1 MHTEESSNWSA
12 FMAGAFIGAG
22 IALLLAPQ
30 SGTELRST
38 LRDYASKAK
47 DELDEATEQ
56 GRAAWDHAVDRGQEY
71 VEGGK
76 QTLPGNSWM
85 RPSRPPRK
93 PWARRPPGARSIRT
107 TWSERIRIYT
117 WTKF

>member
-1 MHTEESSNWSA
+1 MHHDDSSNWSA

-47 DELDEATEQ
+47 DELDEAAEQ
-56 GRAAWDHAVDRGQEY
+56 GRAAWDQAVERGHEY
-71 VEGGK
+71 VATGK
-76 QTLPGNSWM
+76 QSLRQAG
-85 RPSRPPRK
+85 RA
-93 PWARRPPGARSIRT
+93 AREFVDEQVETAKQSVEEATSTRS
-107 TWSERIRIYT
+107 
-117 WTKF
+117 

>member
-38 LRDYASKAK
+38 LRDYAFKAK

-71 VEGGK
+71 VAGGK
-76 QTLPGNSWM
+76 QTLRN
-85 RPSRPPRK
+85 
-93 PWARRPPGARSIRT
+93 ARRAAREFVEETVQTAEKTVGEAASR
-107 TWSERIRIYT
+107 RA
-117 WTKF
+117 

>member
-1 MHTEESSNWSA
+1 MHNDTSSNWSA

-47 DELDEATEQ
+47 DELDEAAEQ
-56 GRAAWDHAVDRGQEY
+56 GRASWDQAVERGQEY
-71 VEGGK
+71 VATGK
-76 QTLPGNSWM
+76 QTLRQAG
-85 RPSRPPRK
+85 RA
-93 PWARRPPGARSIRT
+93 AREFVDEKVETAKQSVEEASSTRA
-107 TWSERIRIYT
+107 
-117 WTKF
+117 

>member
-56 GRAAWDHAVDRGQEY
+56 GRAAWDHAVDRGQVY
-71 VEGGK
+71 VVGGK
-76 QTLPGNSWM
+76 Q
-85 RPSRPPRK
+85 SRRTAGRA
-93 PWARRPPGARSIRT
+93 ARELVVATVQTAVKTVGEAASRRA
-107 TWSERIRIYT
+107 
-117 WTKF
+117 

>member
-1 MHTEESSNWSA
+1 MHTDDSSNWSA

-30 SGTELRST
+30 SGNELRST
-38 LRDYASKAK
+38 LRDYASRAK

-56 GRAAWDHAVDRGQEY
+56 GRAAWDSAMERGQEY

-76 QTLPGNSWM
+76 QTLRKAGRAAREFVDETIQTAQNSAEEAA
-85 RPSRPPRK
+85 SRR
-93 PWARRPPGARSIRT
+93 G
-107 TWSERIRIYT
+107 
-117 WTKF
+117 

>member
-47 DELDEATEQ
+47 DELD
-56 GRAAWDHAVDRGQEY
+56 
-71 VEGGK
+71 
-76 QTLPGNSWM
+76 
-85 RPSRPPRK
+85 
-93 PWARRPPGARSIRT
+93 
-107 TWSERIRIYT
+107 
-117 WTKF
+117 

>member
-1 MHTEESSNWSA
+1 MHTDDSSNWSA
-12 FMAGAFIGAG
+12 FMAGALIGAG
-22 IALLLAPQ
+22 VALLLAPQ

-56 GRAAWDHAVDRGQEY
+56 GRAMWDSAVERGQDY

-76 QTLPGNSWM
+76 QTFRKAG
-85 RPSRPPRK
+85 RAAREFVDETVQTAEKTAEEAASRR
-93 PWARRPPGARSIRT
+93 G
-107 TWSERIRIYT
+107 
-117 WTKF
+117 

>member
-71 VEGGK
+71 VECGK
-76 QTLPGNSWM
+76 QTLRNAGRAGPEFVDGTVQTAEKTVGEAA
-85 RPSRPPRK
+85 SRR
-93 PWARRPPGARSIRT
+93 A
-107 TWSERIRIYT
+107 
-117 WTKF
+117 

>member
-1 MHTEESSNWSA
+1 MHTDDSSNWSA
-12 FMAGAFIGAG
+12 FMAGALIGAG
-22 IALLLAPQ
+22 VALLLAPQ

-56 GRAAWDHAVDRGQEY
+56 GRAMWDSAVERGQDY

-76 QTLPGNSWM
+76 QTLRKAG
-85 RPSRPPRK
+85 RAAREFVDETVQTAEKTAEEAASRR
-93 PWARRPPGARSIRT
+93 G
-107 TWSERIRIYT
+107 
-117 WTKF
+117 

>member
-1 MHTEESSNWSA
+1 MHNDASSNWSA

-47 DELDEATEQ
+47 DELDEAAEQ
-56 GRAAWDHAVDRGQEY
+56 GRAAWDQAVERGQEY
-71 VEGGK
+71 VATGK
-76 QTLPGNSWM
+76 QTLRQAG
-85 RPSRPPRK
+85 RA
-93 PWARRPPGARSIRT
+93 AREFVDEKVETAKQSVEEATSTRA
-107 TWSERIRIYT
+107 
-117 WTKF
+117 

>member
-56 GRAAWDHAVDRGQEY
+56 GRAAWDHAVDRCETPDG
-71 VEGGK
+71 
-76 QTLPGNSWM
+76 LPGNSWM